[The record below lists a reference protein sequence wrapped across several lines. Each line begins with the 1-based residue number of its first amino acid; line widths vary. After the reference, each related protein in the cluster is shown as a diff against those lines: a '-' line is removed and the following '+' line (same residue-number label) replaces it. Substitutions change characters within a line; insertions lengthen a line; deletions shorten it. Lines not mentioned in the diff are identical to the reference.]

1 METRKCK
8 NCFRSLKPL
17 YYNQFLV
24 NIPTT
29 IVFVDVYVIMSTSDI
44 NKTIALLQSSKI
56 KERNDALN
64 NLENIAASKFRL
76 NPKQFRQL
84 TQAILALIK
93 HESQIYFNN
102 KSTTVDSRLSQAS
115 YNLRLLTEKSIE
127 DTRIDFKYR
136 TYLDLCMGI
145 KDQFFVHSELLEP
158 CSIDFIK
165 TITSILNLSYVKEH
179 LNRKE
184 WSILYIFLVSLINN
198 ILDDCEGSFSNN
210 GNNEK
215 LLIDLYTA
223 LQNLLQCE
231 SNVSVNYLQLYDNDN
246 YFKLLRILDKTSELL
261 KKENVIIIIIFRIIN
276 KLITVIATEKFKF
289 VNKLIKIG
297 IRLMVYF
304 HHSHWEKLQEQFL
317 IFINLPGTH
326 DLINLHNLPK
336 LIGDRYILSEI
347 STQEDGDSI
356 NSQADNQDEVF
367 LYNLGVLI
375 HHLMKKLM
383 SGSFELK
390 TEDIGMC
397 TFNNSITWFNLKTI
411 YSDSQNYKPWLLTL
425 EFHVF

>member
-1 METRKCK
+1 MHGHK
-8 NCFRSLKPL
+8 RS
-17 YYNQFLV
+17 
-24 NIPTT
+24 I
-29 IVFVDVYVIMSTSDI
+29 
-44 NKTIALLQSSKI
+44 
-56 KERNDALN
+56 
-64 NLENIAASKFRL
+64 
-76 NPKQFRQL
+76 
-84 TQAILALIK
+84 
-93 HESQIYFNN
+93 
-102 KSTTVDSRLSQAS
+102 
-115 YNLRLLTEKSIE
+115 
-127 DTRIDFKYR
+127 
-136 TYLDLCMGI
+136 
-145 KDQFFVHSELLEP
+145 FVHSELLEP

-304 HHSHWEKLQEQFL
+304 HHSTLGE
-317 IFINLPGTH
+317 IAGT
-326 DLINLHNLPK
+326 IS
-336 LIGDRYILSEI
+336 YI
-347 STQEDGDSI
+347 
-356 NSQADNQDEVF
+356 
-367 LYNLGVLI
+367 Y
-375 HHLMKKLM
+375 
-383 SGSFELK
+383 
-390 TEDIGMC
+390 
-397 TFNNSITWFNLKTI
+397 
-411 YSDSQNYKPWLLTL
+411 
-425 EFHVF
+425 